1 MRKKIGII
9 FLLMMTFGFIGCGSK
24 EVAEVKEINISV
36 AASLTDPINEIIQE
50 YSSNKDNIKINV
62 NSGGSGTLKKQIS
75 QGADVGVFFTA
86 DEKYIDELIDE
97 GFVNK
102 EDKVNPITN
111 KLILIKS
118 NSSNKNIES
127 LSNLVDA
134 DLTIALGDFNTVPVG
149 AYSKEALENEKI
161 WDSIQDE
168 IIYGNSVKAV
178 RSYVERG
185 EVDCGI
191 IYKSDAN
198 RLENSTVEIEIPDN
212 MHKKIVYSIA
222 PIKGYVYEDE
232 CKDLIS
238 FINSDKSK
246 EIFKKYGFSVME

>member
-9 FLLMMTFGFIGCGSK
+9 FLLMIACSFVACGKSN
-24 EVAEVKEINISV
+24 EVKEINISV

-86 DEKYIDELIDE
+86 DEKYIDQLIDE
-97 GFVNK
+97 GLVNK

-111 KLILIKS
+111 ELILIKS
-118 NSSNKNIES
+118 NSSDKKIES
-127 LSNLVDA
+127 LSSLIDT
-134 DLTIALGDFNTVPVG
+134 DLKIALGDFNTVPVG
-149 AYSKEALENEKI
+149 QYSKESLEHEKI
-161 WDSIQDE
+161 WDSIQDK

-178 RSYVERG
+178 KSYVERG

-198 RLENSTVEIEIPDN
+198 TLENSTIVMELPDN
-212 MHKKIVYSIA
+212 IHEKIVYSIA
-222 PIKGYVYEDE
+222 PIKGYKYEDE
-232 CKDLIS
+232 CKEIIEY
-238 FINSDKSK
+238 INSNESK
-246 EIFKKYGFSVME
+246 NIFKKYGFTVME